1 MHSLRQSPAKPCRTL
16 NSARRSA
23 GWVNCNGGVG
33 YWNGPAQ
40 LRGQPSAS
48 CRDLLWAGG
57 CHPLLLRAGRS
68 QDSAR
73 LVARCERV
81 LLPGDPLRQTVRES
95 LTNIAG
101 G

>member
-1 MHSLRQSPAKPCRTL
+1 MAESGIGTDLRSCAASLQQA
-16 NSARRSA
+16 A
-23 GWVNCNGGVG
+23 G
-33 YWNGPAQ
+33 
-40 LRGQPSAS
+40 
-48 CRDLLWAGG
+48 DLLWAGG